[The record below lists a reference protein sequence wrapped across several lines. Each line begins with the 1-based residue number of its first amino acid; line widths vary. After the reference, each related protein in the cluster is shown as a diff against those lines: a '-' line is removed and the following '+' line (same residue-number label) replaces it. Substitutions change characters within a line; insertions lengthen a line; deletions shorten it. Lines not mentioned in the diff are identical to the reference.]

1 MSGDGSTRTS
11 RRARV
16 MKKYGDAPARQPPH
30 SPGDL
35 IALFLCLTG
44 CRIMQLQCGNLPC
57 CAAISFAV
65 LENDFPAL
73 ELTLLCCAGKPFPAL
88 ELTLRCRKM
97 ISSTGVDFAVQENRF
112 QRRS

>member
-16 MKKYGDAPARQPPH
+16 MQKYGDAPARQPRH

-73 ELTLLCCAGKPFPAL
+73 ELTLLCCAGKPFSAL
-88 ELTLRCRKM
+88 QLTLRCGSLL
-97 ISSTGVDFAVQENRF
+97 SSTGGVLAAQVTCL
-112 QRRS
+112 